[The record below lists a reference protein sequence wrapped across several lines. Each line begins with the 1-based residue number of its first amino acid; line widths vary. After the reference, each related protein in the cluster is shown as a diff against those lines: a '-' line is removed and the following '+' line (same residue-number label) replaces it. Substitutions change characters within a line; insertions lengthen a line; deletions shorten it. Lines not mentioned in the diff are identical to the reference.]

1 MAGGSSGPLPTPVPN
16 RIAALFDA
24 KRGQFYA
31 SIYDRVPS
39 EEDTNGEPVGE
50 DPGYHIPAPGGAI
63 WRKIHPDTLMT
74 AGEIVDGFAGSG
86 LLGLLGDGLLYHR
99 EQFVHEGIAIL
110 PEQYWGPR
118 GECLSARASESPGRP
133 VCGSSGPDS
142 VLLTRPSGHPQ
153 GKILNRRRLP
163 LRALRR

>member
-1 MAGGSSGPLPTPVPN
+1 MAGGSGGPLPTPVPN

-39 EEDTNGEPVGE
+39 EEDTNREPVGE

-118 GECLSARASESPGRP
+118 AANVYRLGHQKALAGRYADP
-133 VCGSSGPDS
+133 LALIPFYLRGPQ
-142 VLLTRPSGHPQ
+142 VT
-153 GKILNRRRLP
+153 
-163 LRALRR
+163 LRAKS